1 MIAWFEGLCLG
12 LGLGL
17 GFGNRREKNL
27 QVLSSSLAG
36 DDDIGRLTT
45 IKAGRDLS
53 VLSLTLVTTTR
64 CLTLARSGT
73 TTAADALVIGGR
85 IVGEGGEDVGAA
97 LLELRDE
104 ECQW

>member
-1 MIAWFEGLCLG
+1 MGEK
-12 LGLGL
+12 
-17 GFGNRREKNL
+17 KNL

-45 IKAGRDLS
+45 IETGWDLS
-53 VLSLTLVTTTR
+53 VLSLTLVTTTG

-73 TTAADALVIGGR
+73 TTAADALVVGGR
-85 IVGEGGEDVGAA
+85 IVGEGGEDVRAA